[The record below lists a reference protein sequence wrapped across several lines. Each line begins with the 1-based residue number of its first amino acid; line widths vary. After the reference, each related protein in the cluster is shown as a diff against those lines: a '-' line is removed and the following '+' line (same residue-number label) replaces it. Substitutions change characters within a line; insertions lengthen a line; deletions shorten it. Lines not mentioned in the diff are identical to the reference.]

1 MNYEK
6 IAKYLINKEYYT
18 ILDIGAHH
26 GEFYYEFKKHIPN
39 SQIYSIEALPNNM
52 EKLRSINPLSLQAV
66 LSDRRQLV
74 NFYLPESDDIPTTG
88 ASYYRENTDFYK
100 NARFLELE
108 TITLNELSEI
118 YEIPKEYDLIKIDTQ
133 GSELDILKGA
143 TNIRTKYLLLE
154 MPLME
159 YNRNAPNFNQ
169 YLDYLQKNNFY
180 PIEIVEEHRYI
191 HGEIIQIDMLFK
203 KIYQ

>member
-1 MNYEK
+1 MTGSKK
-6 IAKYLINKEYYT
+6 INLSNNSKVK
-18 ILDIGAHH
+18 
-26 GEFYYEFKKHIPN
+26 YYEDSNKFETLE
-39 SQIYSIEALPNNM
+39 SQPINIKNVFPYLPNDEM
-52 EKLRSINPLSLQAV
+52 IS
-66 LSDRRQLV
+66 
-74 NFYLPESDDIPTTG
+74 TTG

-100 NARFLELE
+100 NARILEFE
-108 TITLNELSEI
+108 TITLNELSQI

-133 GSELDILKGA
+133 GSEIDILKGA

-169 YLDYLQKNNFY
+169 YLDYLNKNNFY
-180 PIEIVEEHRYI
+180 PIEIVEEHKYI

-203 KIYQ
+203 KIYF